1 MLTVENL
8 TQGVET
14 ALSPRLVISSFAHVF
29 SDCVHLKKARSLF
42 FYICQ
47 SELEKRGLKPAR
59 VLGVYLQQ
67 RLFVSQRNDFFLLP
81 LPVCK
86 ISKTETGVPHLSP
99 SIKRGLACG
108 TDNQVSVAVCPRLL
122 VLVNAISALTHKA
135 FVFHHAA
142 ASAHPLC
149 QPASLSP
156 GIIYPRS
163 TEHTGHLLSSL
174 MLSLLPLS
182 FPRPWYHS
190 VSRPITSASVLS
202 AVM

>member
-81 LPVCK
+81 LPACK

-99 SIKRGLACG
+99 SIKRG
-108 TDNQVSVAVCPRLL
+108 SVAVCPRLL

-174 MLSLLPLS
+174 MLSLLPFS
-182 FPRPWYHS
+182 FPCPWYHS

>member
-1 MLTVENL
+1 MHIFRLCSRKESTKLVFLHMSERA
-8 TQGVET
+8 GET
-14 ALSPRLVISSFAHVF
+14 WAETS
-29 SDCVHLKKARSLF
+29 
-42 FYICQ
+42 
-47 SELEKRGLKPAR
+47 R

-67 RLFVSQRNDFFLLP
+67 RLFVSQPNDFFLP
-81 LPVCK
+81 LPACK
-86 ISKTETGVPHLSP
+86 ISKPETGVPHLAP

-108 TDNQVSVAVCPRLL
+108 TDNQVGVAVCPRLL

-174 MLSLLPLS
+174 VLSLLPFS

>member
-81 LPVCK
+81 LPACK

-99 SIKRGLACG
+99 SIKRG
-108 TDNQVSVAVCPRLL
+108 SVAVCPRLL